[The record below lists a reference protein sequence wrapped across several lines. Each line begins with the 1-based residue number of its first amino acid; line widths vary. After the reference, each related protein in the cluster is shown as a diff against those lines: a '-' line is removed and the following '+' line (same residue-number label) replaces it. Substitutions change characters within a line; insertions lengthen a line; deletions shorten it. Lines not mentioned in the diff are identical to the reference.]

1 MPDLI
6 ERTMAVLRINGER
19 WQALATGIDRELLAR
34 RPEPGE
40 WSALECLGHTVDTE
54 EAIFT
59 WRIRGFLTGVEVLPG
74 YDPDVQGT
82 PVTDA
87 TDPVELAKQLA
98 PRRAAN
104 VDLLATLSRVRP
116 RPGQPALGARS
127 GDAPPVPQRV
137 LGARHDAPGPGR
149 ARADAGVHP
158 GDRARGARTSPT
170 TTSKRGRERGEG
182 AVAATLSCGQR
193 YSNSGCQATSPAGP
207 STVIWTVPSRSI
219 TTMPASVAP

>member
-1 MPDLI
+1 MRAFRYSPGMPDLI
-6 ERTMAVLRINGER
+6 ERTAAVLRINGER

-59 WRIRGFLTGVEVLPG
+59 WRIRGFLTGVEVLPN

-87 TDPVELAKQLA
+87 TDAVELARRLA

-104 VDLLATLSRVRP
+104 VDLLATLAESDLERASRHSELGPVTLRQFLNEFWAHDTMHLVQAE
-116 RPGQPALGARS
+116 RALMQGFIPETGPWRS
-127 GDAPPVPQRV
+127 YFSDHDVALKERAP
-137 LGARHDAPGPGR
+137 
-149 ARADAGVHP
+149 
-158 GDRARGARTSPT
+158 
-170 TTSKRGRERGEG
+170 
-182 AVAATLSCGQR
+182 
-193 YSNSGCQATSPAGP
+193 
-207 STVIWTVPSRSI
+207 
-219 TTMPASVAP
+219 

>member
-6 ERTMAVLRINGER
+6 ERTAAVLRINGER

-59 WRIRGFLTGVEVLPG
+59 WRIRGFLTGVEVLPN

-87 TDPVELAKQLA
+87 TDPVELASA
-98 PRRAAN
+98 ARAA
-104 VDLLATLSRVRP
+104 AGRQR
-116 RPGQPALGARS
+116 GPARDAHREMTSS
-127 GDAPPVPQRV
+127 G
-137 LGARHDAPGPGR
+137 
-149 ARADAGVHP
+149 
-158 GDRARGARTSPT
+158 
-170 TTSKRGRERGEG
+170 
-182 AVAATLSCGQR
+182 
-193 YSNSGCQATSPAGP
+193 PAG
-207 STVIWTVPSRSI
+207 IRS
-219 TTMPASVAP
+219 SVR

>member
-1 MPDLI
+1 MNLLRRFVWWQRTVRPFRYSPGMPDLI
-6 ERTMAVLRINGER
+6 ERTAAVLRINGER

-59 WRIRGFLTGVEVLPG
+59 WRISGFLTGAEVLPN

-87 TDPVELAKQLA
+87 TDPVVLANQLA

-104 VDLLATLSRVRP
+104 VELIATLAESDLDRTSRHSELGPVTLRQFLNEFWAHDTMHLIQAE
-116 RPGQPALGARS
+116 RALMQPFIPES
-127 GDAPPVPQRV
+127 GPW
-137 LGARHDAPGPGR
+137 RHYFADHDVE
-149 ARADAGVHP
+149 ARA
-158 GDRARGARTSPT
+158 
-170 TTSKRGRERGEG
+170 
-182 AVAATLSCGQR
+182 
-193 YSNSGCQATSPAGP
+193 
-207 STVIWTVPSRSI
+207 
-219 TTMPASVAP
+219 

>member
-6 ERTMAVLRINGER
+6 ERTAAVLRINGER

-40 WSALECLGHTVDTE
+40 WSALECLGHTTDTE
-54 EAIFT
+54 EAIFS

-104 VDLLATLSRVRP
+104 VELLATLSESD
-116 RPGQPALGARS
+116 L
-127 GDAPPVPQRV
+127 
-137 LGARHDAPGPGR
+137 
-149 ARADAGVHP
+149 
-158 GDRARGARTSPT
+158 DRASRHSELGPVTLRQFLNEFWAHDTMHLVQA
-170 TTSKRGRERGEG
+170 ERALMQGFIPETGPWRHYFADHDVGVEGEG
-182 AVAATLSCGQR
+182 AVAATLSSGQR
-193 YSNSGCQATSPAGP
+193 SSNSGCQATSPAGP
-207 STVIWTVPSRSI
+207 STVIWTVPSRSV